1 KYTWIYVMAIFPE
14 SLDNLIGEFQ
24 KLPTIGRKSAERL
37 AMNIVDRDQADIKD
51 FANALLEV
59 KEKIHR
65 CEICGNLTEDDIC
78 DVCKDITREEDFIC
92 IVEDVKDLIAIEKS
106 GAYHGKYHVLGGL
119 ISPSDGIGPDE
130 LNIDKLLNRIEKEGI
145 NEIIL
150 AISSTIEGETTSL
163 FLTSLLNEKSIKV
176 TKIAQGIPVGS
187 NLEYFDQLTL
197 ERAIEDRREIRD

>member
-1 KYTWIYVMAIFPE
+1 MAIFPE

-78 DVCKDITREEDFIC
+78 DVCKDITLS
-92 IVEDVKDLIAIEKS
+92 LIHI
-106 GAYHGKYHVLGGL
+106 
-119 ISPSDGIGPDE
+119 
-130 LNIDKLLNRIEKEGI
+130 
-145 NEIIL
+145 
-150 AISSTIEGETTSL
+150 
-163 FLTSLLNEKSIKV
+163 
-176 TKIAQGIPVGS
+176 
-187 NLEYFDQLTL
+187 
-197 ERAIEDRREIRD
+197 

>member
-1 KYTWIYVMAIFPE
+1 MAIFPE
-14 SLDNLIGEFQ
+14 SLNNLIEEFQ

-37 AMNIVDRDQADIKD
+37 AMNIVERDETDIKD
-51 FANALLEV
+51 FANSLIQV

-65 CEICGNLTEDDIC
+65 CEICGNLTEAQVCDI
-78 DVCKDITREEDFIC
+78 CKDITREEDFIC
-92 IVEDVKDLIAIEKS
+92 IVEEVKDLIAIEKS
-106 GAYHGKYHVLGGL
+106 GAFRGKYHVLGGL

-130 LNIDKLLNRIEKEGI
+130 LNIDKLLNRIDSEGI
-145 NEIIL
+145 NEVIL
-150 AISSTIEGETTSL
+150 AISSTIEGETTTL
-163 FLTSLLNEKSIKV
+163 FLTSLLNEKNIRV

>member
-1 KYTWIYVMAIFPE
+1 M
-14 SLDNLIGEFQ
+14 
-24 KLPTIGRKSAERL
+24 
-37 AMNIVDRDQADIKD
+37 
-51 FANALLEV
+51 
-59 KEKIHR
+59 
-65 CEICGNLTEDDIC
+65 
-78 DVCKDITREEDFIC
+78 
-92 IVEDVKDLIAIEKS
+92 EDVKDLIAIEKS

>member
-1 KYTWIYVMAIFPE
+1 MAIFPE

-163 FLTSLLNEKSIKV
+163 FLTSLLNEKNIKV

-197 ERAIEDRREIRD
+197 ERAIEDRREIRN

>member
-1 KYTWIYVMAIFPE
+1 MAIFPE

-119 ISPSDGIGPDE
+119 ISPSDSIGPDE